1 LEAFR
6 ALFEQQT
13 FAEGWTSETIGGIFA
28 LSGAPLPRL

>member
-28 LSGAPLPRL
+28 LSGAPLSGL